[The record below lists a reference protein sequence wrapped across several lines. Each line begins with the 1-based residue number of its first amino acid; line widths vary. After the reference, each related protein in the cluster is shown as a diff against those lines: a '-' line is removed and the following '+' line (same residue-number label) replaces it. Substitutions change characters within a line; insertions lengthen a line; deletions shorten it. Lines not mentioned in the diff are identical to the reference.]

1 MFSNIR
7 IKLPWKRHSGQLVY
21 FSRQLYVMLKSG
33 IPLVRALKTLSDQMS
48 DDEMKAIVSS
58 LALQVEQGEPLSGAM
73 ENFPQVFPYYFTN
86 MVKAAELGGA
96 LEEIFHRLSVFLE
109 KQQKTKRK
117 VISAFVYPA
126 FILAIALIILL
137 VIMTFVVPSFM
148 KMFAEY
154 GEALPGPTRFL
165 LAVSTF
171 IRSKW
176 YIGIGII
183 TLLILGFNYLLQVPA
198 LRYKFDNFVL
208 KLPVIGPLLKKF
220 YLSVFAH
227 MLGTLLASG
236 VPILSALAVVKE
248 TINNQVFKSLIG
260 QMALLVEEGEN
271 ITPFLRSNP
280 KVFVPLFVEMVSV
293 GEETGNLPS
302 MLMEIAQTFD
312 DEIDVLVGSLTSI
325 LEPFLIVFMG
335 LMVGFIVIAMFLPL
349 FTLTQVMS
357 Q

>member
-1 MFSNIR
+1 MFSSIIN
-7 IKLPWKRHSGQLVY
+7 KLPWRNSSGQLVY
-21 FSRQLYVMLKSG
+21 FSRQLYVMIKSG
-33 IPLVRALKTLSDQMS
+33 IPLARALKTLSQQMS
-48 DDEMKAIVSS
+48 DNEMRGIVSS
-58 LALQVEQGEPLSGAM
+58 LALQVEQGEPLSSAM
-73 ENFPQVFPYYFTN
+73 ENFPKVFPYYFTN

-96 LEEIFHRLSVFLE
+96 LEEIFHRLSIFLE
-109 KQQKTKRK
+109 KQQRTKRK

-126 FILAIALIILL
+126 FILTVAVLILL

-154 GEALPGPTRFL
+154 GEALPAPTRFL
-165 LAVSTF
+165 LWFSNF
-171 IRSKW
+171 IRNQW
-176 YIGIGII
+176 YIGIIGGII
-183 TLLILGFNYLLQVPA
+183 LAVGARVILKRPA
-198 LRYKFDNFVL
+198 LRYKFDMFLL
-208 KLPVIGPLLKKF
+208 KIPIVGELLKKF
-220 YLSVFAH
+220 YLSIFAH

-236 VPILSALAVVKE
+236 VPILSALSVVKE

-260 QMALLVEEGEN
+260 QLTFLVEEGEDMA
-271 ITPFLRSNP
+271 PFLRSHP

-302 MLMEIAQTFD
+302 MLLEIADTFD
-312 DEIDVLVGSLTSI
+312 EEIDVIVGSLTSV

-335 LMVGFIVIAMFLPL
+335 LIVGFIVIAMFLPL